1 MSPEQPSGR
10 KPTPPIPSDMKAFNR
25 KIVEEFRA
33 NHGELSGAMAGRHL
47 MLLTTTGA
55 RSGEPRTVV
64 LGFGK
69 DGDRYVVVASGN
81 GMPEHPLWYRNLLA
95 KPTVTVEVGPEKF
108 TARART
114 ARPEERQR
122 FTPLVPYVVT
132 EQKKTTREIPLVVLE
147 RA

>member
-1 MSPEQPSGR
+1 
-10 KPTPPIPSDMKAFNR
+10 MKAFNQ
-25 KIVEEFRA
+25 KVVEDFRA
-33 NHGELSGAMAGRHL
+33 NKGNLTGQLAGRKL

-55 RSGEPRTVV
+55 RSGQQRTVV

-69 DGDRYVVVASGN
+69 VDDGHYVVVASGN
-81 GMPEHPLWYRNLLA
+81 GAKEHPLWYRNLVA

-114 ARPEERQR
+114 ADPEEKRR
-122 FTPLVPYVVT
+122 YSSLVPYIES

-147 RA
+147 RS

>member
-1 MSPEQPSGR
+1 MSPDQTGAR
-10 KPTPPIPSDMKAFNR
+10 KPPPPIPSDMKAFNR

-33 NHGELSGAMAGRHL
+33 NRGELSGPMAGRRL

-69 DGDRYVVVASGN
+69 DSDRYVVVASGN
-81 GMPEHPLWYRNLLA
+81 GAPQHPLWYRNLVA

-122 FTPLVPYVVT
+122 FTPLVPYVET

-147 RA
+147 RE